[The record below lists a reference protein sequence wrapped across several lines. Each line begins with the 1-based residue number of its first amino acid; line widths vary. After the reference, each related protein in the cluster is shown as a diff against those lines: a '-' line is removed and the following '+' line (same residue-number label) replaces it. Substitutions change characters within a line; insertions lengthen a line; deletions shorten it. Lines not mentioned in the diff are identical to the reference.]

1 MPPFEST
8 TLVATLV
15 YTIPLD
21 RPKYLSCLLN
31 CTLWHLLRY
40 TCTKYLIRIY
50 IQIST
55 IRKKDHYLVPNSAKV
70 LVIDDSTTLCLIMA
84 RALEKAGYQVH
95 TASNGNEGLA
105 KALQERPHCVII
117 DVVLPGISGFGL
129 CRQLRALDPQRNL
142 SIIMVSTKN
151 TNLDHS
157 WGLRQGADRYLPKPF
172 SDEAL
177 IQTVEE
183 VLREHAL
190 R

>member
-1 MPPFEST
+1 MRKIRLHLSSCESS
-8 TLVATLV
+8 V
-15 YTIPLD
+15 
-21 RPKYLSCLLN
+21 SEC
-31 CTLWHLLRY
+31 
-40 TCTKYLIRIY
+40 
-50 IQIST
+50 ISI

-84 RALEKAGYQVH
+84 RALEKAGYQVI

-129 CRQLRALDPQRNL
+129 CRQLRALDPQRHL

-151 TNLDHS
+151 TRLDQT

-172 SDEAL
+172 SEETL
-177 IQTVEE
+177 LRTVE
-183 VLREHAL
+183 
-190 R
+190 

>member
-1 MPPFEST
+1 M
-8 TLVATLV
+8 
-15 YTIPLD
+15 
-21 RPKYLSCLLN
+21 
-31 CTLWHLLRY
+31 
-40 TCTKYLIRIY
+40 
-50 IQIST
+50 
-55 IRKKDHYLVPNSAKV
+55 PNSAKV

-84 RALEKAGYQVH
+84 RALEKAGYQVII
-95 TASNGNEGLA
+95 ASNGNEGLA

-129 CRQLRALDPQRNL
+129 CRQLRALDRQRNL

-151 TNLDHS
+151 TSLDHS

-177 IQTVEE
+177 VQTVEE
-183 VLREHAL
+183 VLRKHAL

>member
-1 MPPFEST
+1 M
-8 TLVATLV
+8 LYA
-15 YTIPLD
+15 
-21 RPKYLSCLLN
+21 
-31 CTLWHLLRY
+31 
-40 TCTKYLIRIY
+40 
-50 IQIST
+50 
-55 IRKKDHYLVPNSAKV
+55 AKI
-70 LVIDDSTTLCLIMA
+70 LVIDDSATLCLIMA
-84 RALEKAGYQVH
+84 HALEQAGYQVI
-95 TASNGNEGLA
+95 TASNGNDGLK

-129 CRQLRALDPQRNL
+129 CRQLRALDPRRNL

-172 SDEAL
+172 SDETL
-177 IQTVEE
+177 VQLVEE